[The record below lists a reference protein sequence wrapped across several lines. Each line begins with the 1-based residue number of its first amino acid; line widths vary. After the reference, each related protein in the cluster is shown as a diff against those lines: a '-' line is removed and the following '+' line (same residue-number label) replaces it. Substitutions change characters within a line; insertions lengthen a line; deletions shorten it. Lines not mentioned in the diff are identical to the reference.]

1 MEQSKALMNPEEQAE
16 WDALM
21 NQGSQYTGGAPRGM
35 FIPTIKLNNSDKVKT
50 KTGVPLGNFYL
61 TFKENGVEK
70 TEDLGLGI
78 SGVILKT
85 SYSIK
90 SIYDPSGLVSYY
102 SREFDDFQNDE
113 ITVIDSKKKEV
124 LFCGS
129 YGEWKA
135 DNQIKSSRGSKN
147 DFVLVV
153 HLYVL
158 QDGDFEKKKVA
169 RVSIT
174 GKSMSNWFSYTNG
187 DKEKGIVSIY
197 NQGVSPFSH
206 VHEMTSLEEKNP
218 KGEIYWQ
225 VAFDFANKLTI
236 EQLRQVVAIQKELND
251 QLQAIRGKKFVEKQ
265 PALPADTGFEQPE
278 PKGNDG
284 EQPEPEESDAD
295 CNCIP
300 VIKDGKKEHDVN
312 CPARELKIEDVPF

>member
-1 MEQSKALMNPEEQAE
+1 MEQSKELMNPEDQAE
-16 WDALM
+16 WDALV
-21 NQGSQYTGGAPRGM
+21 NQGSQYTGGQPRGM

-70 TEDLGLGI
+70 TEDMGLGI
-78 SGVILKT
+78 AGVILKT

-90 SIYDPSGLVSYY
+90 SIYDPNGNVNYY
-102 SREFDDFQNDE
+102 SREFDDFQKDE

-129 YGEWKA
+129 YGEWKE
-135 DNQIKSSRGSKN
+135 DNQIVSARGKKN

-153 HLYVL
+153 HLYIL
-158 QDGDFEKKKVA
+158 RDGDLEKNKVA

-197 NQGVSPFSH
+197 NQGVSPYTH
-206 VHEMTSLEEKNP
+206 IHEMTSLEEKNP
-218 KGEIYWQ
+218 KGEVYWQ
-225 VAFDFANKLTI
+225 VAFDYGEKLTI

-251 QLQAIRGKKFVEKQ
+251 QLQAIRGKKFVERQ
-265 PALPADTGFEQPE
+265 AALPEDTGFEQKEPSEKRFEQPE
-278 PKGNDG
+278 PK
-284 EQPEPEESDAD
+284 ESD

-300 VIKDGKKEHDVN
+300 TVKDGKTVHDVT
-312 CPARELKIEDVPF
+312 CPEREIDISEVPF